1 MVLGMGR
8 PPLPTL
14 TGGIGSLVRIS
25 FQCYWGDQA
34 RDAITVGRQR
44 SQLHLSASLVF
55 ELYVFGIYLYSFVA
69 VEDSKHQLPN
79 HKVGQEFGWCS

>member
-34 RDAITVGRQR
+34 RDAISVGQQI
-44 SQLHLSASLVF
+44 SQQHLCASLIF
-55 ELYVFGIYLYSFVA
+55 ELYVFDIYLYSFVA
-69 VEDSKHQLPN
+69 VKDSKHQLPN
-79 HKVGQEFGWCS
+79 RKVG